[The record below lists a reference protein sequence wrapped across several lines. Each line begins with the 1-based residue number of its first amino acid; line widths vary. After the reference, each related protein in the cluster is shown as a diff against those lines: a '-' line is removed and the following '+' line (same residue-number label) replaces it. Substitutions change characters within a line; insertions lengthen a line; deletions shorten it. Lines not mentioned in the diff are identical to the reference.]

1 MRIRTLVKKYWKTAC
16 VIVGCWTFLALLF
29 TPQTY
34 LSNLRAPTPLTWSQ
48 ALGATLALFYVW
60 AALTPLVLWLG
71 GRFAFERPR
80 LLRNLLIHL
89 LLCVPISLAHI
100 FVTAYNEYAIQA
112 FEVNALDYLLKPV
125 DCERLSKA
133 VQRAKTHLAQ
143 PAQGGD
149 LDSRFRAM
157 LDDIKTGSKFLKRLT
172 IKLTGRTILLPVD
185 EIDWIETYGNYLKI
199 HAGRES
205 HLIRGTMQSLET
217 KLDPEKFVRV
227 HRSVIVNI
235 EKVKEIYPRSNG
247 DQDLV
252 LQNGQQLMLSRNF
265 RDRFFAVLG
274 EL

>member
-1 MRIRTLVKKYWKTAC
+1 MIRTLIIDDVQLARERLKRCLADHHD
-16 VIVGCWTFLALLF
+16 VEIVGECDNGEKAVKDIRALSPDLIFLDVQMPALDGFGVLE
-29 TPQTY
+29 
-34 LSNLRAPTPLTWSQ
+34 
-48 ALGATLALFYVW
+48 ALKT
-60 AALTPLVLWLG
+60 
-71 GRFAFERPR
+71 ERMPA
-80 LLRNLLIHL
+80 
-89 LLCVPISLAHI
+89 VI
-100 FVTAYNEYAIQA
+100 FVTAYNEYAIAA

-125 DCERLSKA
+125 DCERLGKA
-133 VQRAKTHLAQ
+133 VQRAQARLSQ
-143 PAQGGD
+143 PAGDD

-157 LDDIKTGSKFLKRLT
+157 LEDIKTGSKFLKRLT
-172 IKLTGRTILLPVD
+172 IKLTGRTILLPTNEV
-185 EIDWIETYGNYLKI
+185 DWIETYGNYLKV